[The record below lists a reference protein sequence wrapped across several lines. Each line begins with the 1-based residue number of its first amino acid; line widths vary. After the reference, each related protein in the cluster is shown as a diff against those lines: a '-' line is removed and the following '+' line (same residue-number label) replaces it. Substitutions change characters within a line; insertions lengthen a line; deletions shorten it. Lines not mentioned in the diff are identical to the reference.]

1 MAFPPEG
8 SASVSPHT
16 LQVTLFTA
24 LAKISCSFPH
34 LRQFTRRKVLCG
46 FGISLFHSV
55 VFSPPCLAYD
65 QFSQSNAAPVPHV
78 TADFA
83 LKPQSLFLGGF
94 GEFPL
99 KRVLLSTVTFLFPF
113 MMTLTLRQCTAFSRL
128 V

>member
-1 MAFPPEG
+1 LILAFPPEG

-46 FGISLFHSV
+46 FGMSLFHSV
-55 VFSPPCLAYD
+55 VFSPPYLAYD
-65 QFSQSNAAPVPHV
+65 QFSKSNADSMSHI

-83 LKPQSLFLGGF
+83 LKPQGLFFSGF

-99 KRVLLSTVTFLFPF
+99 KRVLLSTITFLFPF
-113 MMTLTLRQCTAFSRL
+113 MMTFTLR
-128 V
+128 